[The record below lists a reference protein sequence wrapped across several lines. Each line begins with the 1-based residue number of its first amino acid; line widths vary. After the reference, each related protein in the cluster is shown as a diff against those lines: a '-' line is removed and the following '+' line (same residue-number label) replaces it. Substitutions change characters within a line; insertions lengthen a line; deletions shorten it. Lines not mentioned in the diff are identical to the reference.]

1 MSKTELKQ
9 ISRFKFQ
16 RQQLLFLLTVRILED
31 KVWWLESYEFFWCRP
46 PFLGNIGSSFL
57 HLWGH
62 FHHWFSI
69 CVARG
74 LRHIPQIEAMQLVN
88 VKGQLKYLSL
98 MNIFFIYLPK
108 EGALTLSIRQLEPS
122 GPAITLFLIHAII
135 YTYGHLQ
142 SLVDWSYIHLQSSK
156 RCKGELD
163 TNGCLIANAML
174 LYLSPNLAIHH
185 FFDEMT
191 CL

>member
-1 MSKTELKQ
+1 MTTTLIFSHRKD
-9 ISRFKFQ
+9 FG
-16 RQQLLFLLTVRILED
+16 LLTEKLWILLMWD
-31 KVWWLESYEFFWCRP
+31 TNFRKYWLLIFTPLRP
-46 PFLGNIGSSFL
+46 LSSL
-57 HLWGH
+57 IQYLCG
-62 FHHWFSI
+62 
-69 CVARG
+69 AG
-74 LRHIPQIEAMQLVN
+74 LLHIPQIEAMQLVN

-108 EGALTLSIRQLEPS
+108 EGALTMSIRQLEPS

-156 RCKGELD
+156 HCKGEAD
-163 TNGCLIANAML
+163 KNGCLIANAML

-191 CL
+191 CLL